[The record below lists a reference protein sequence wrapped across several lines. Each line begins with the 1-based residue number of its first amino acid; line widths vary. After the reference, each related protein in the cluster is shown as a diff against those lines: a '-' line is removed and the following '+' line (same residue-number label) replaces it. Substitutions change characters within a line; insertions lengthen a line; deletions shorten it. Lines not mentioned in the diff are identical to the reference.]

1 MEKNIVV
8 LRDRDDIEHDID
20 LVIIGNITTDNVKKV
35 ISDMHK
41 EMEEYDE
48 RDEVWD
54 FSMVEWIE
62 DHLPKEKKFEC
73 YTNPEN
79 VWY

>member
-1 MEKNIVV
+1 MEKNIIV
-8 LRDRDDIEHDID
+8 LRDRDDSEHDID
-20 LVIIGNITTDNVKKV
+20 LVIIGNISTDDVKKI

-41 EMEEYDE
+41 EINEYNDREED
-48 RDEVWD
+48 WD

-62 DHLPKEKKFEC
+62 DHLPKEVEC
-73 YTNPEN
+73 YTNPDN